1 MNRLEML
8 ALLKK
13 RGIQVSD
20 SITDAELKAKIEEVF
35 NAAPANQPAAT
46 ATPAPAAAV
55 PGASAPNA
63 DVTNRLA
70 QIEAKYE
77 AERKNRITGAID
89 NAINDRR
96 IVAAQRDNWI
106 RRALADETVLTDIAA
121 MPQQLPPEGVS
132 VGVEITSEAISDIA
146 NHAKKLTGAVKATFI
161 RKHEKRFAEVWNEG
175 TNTIDSTLK
184 QDVLVDGSLRAFA
197 KVMANLSA
205 FATKFENVPLRGSAK
220 VQVPFF
226 DLQTAASTD
235 FVAANGYVAGDTT
248 TDNREVT
255 INKRKYQAI
264 RFTSEE
270 LRRQPYLMLKEV
282 GLRHLPRHSQR
293 HHERKLRRRGPDR
306 PRVRVRF

>member
-1 MNRLEML
+1 
-8 ALLKK
+8 
-13 RGIQVSD
+13 
-20 SITDAELKAKIEEVF
+20 
-35 NAAPANQPAAT
+35 
-46 ATPAPAAAV
+46 
-55 PGASAPNA
+55 
-63 DVTNRLA
+63 
-70 QIEAKYE
+70 
-77 AERKNRITGAID
+77 
-89 NAINDRR
+89 
-96 IVAAQRDNWI
+96 
-106 RRALADETVLTDIAA
+106 LTDIAA

-270 LRRQPYLMLKEV
+270 LRRQPYLMLKEHFALNGEKLAYDIFLDILSAITNANYGAAALTGLASAFDSDDLADLDKVATDAQWPAV
-282 GLRHLPRHSQR
+282 GRYIFLNSAFDNALKKDDTMKLALNFGGTEVIRDGRIPNVFGFNYVTNPNIPANGENLAGFIAFKSALLIATAPIQPAEEVLRDGTQ
-293 HHERKLRRRGPDR
+293 
-306 PRVRVRF
+306 